1 MNAATT
7 PLELTLRYD
16 HGSGALGGYFDALA
30 EGRALASRCAT
41 CGRTWFP
48 PHARC
53 PDDGGDCT
61 ELDLAGDGVVVSE
74 TRTRTRLPFTEAETA
89 ETDVTFVLVEM
100 AGADNAAFGRLEG
113 FAGDDAT
120 GAAVRL
126 VPPAG
131 PLGHPAQALVFRPAE
146 EA

>member
-7 PLELTLRYD
+7 PLELFLRYD

-30 EGRALASRCAT
+30 EGRARASRCAT

-48 PHARC
+48 PHPRC
-53 PDDGGDCT
+53 PDDGGDCV
-61 ELDLAGDGVVVSE
+61 ELDLAGDGIVVSE
-74 TRTRTRLPFTEAETA
+74 TRTRTRLPFTEVDA
-89 ETDVTFVLVEM
+89 DVTFVLVEM
-100 AGADNAAFGRLEG
+100 TDADNAAFGRLEG

-126 VPPAG
+126 APPAG
-131 PLGHPAQALVFRPAE
+131 PLGHPAQALVFCPVE